1 LTFAGRGA
9 DALALIDALDAAGTS
24 RTLAT
29 WNRVLRMR
37 VTQDWRVSLE
47 PATLLEEGTL
57 LGFSNAPSSA
67 AGGTVTSGLFGV
79 LLRWVG
85 NFSSSV
91 VSLVNNH

>member
-1 LTFAGRGA
+1 
-9 DALALIDALDAAGTS
+9 
-24 RTLAT
+24 
-29 WNRVLRMR
+29 
-37 VTQDWRVSLE
+37 
-47 PATLLEEGTL
+47 L